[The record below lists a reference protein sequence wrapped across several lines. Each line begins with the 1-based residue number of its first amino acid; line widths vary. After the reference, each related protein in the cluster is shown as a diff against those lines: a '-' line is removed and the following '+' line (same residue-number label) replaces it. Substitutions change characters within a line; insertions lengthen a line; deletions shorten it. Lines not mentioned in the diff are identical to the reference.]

1 MTSIAF
7 DSTAL
12 IHFARA
18 GRLNELLAASA
29 DDEPVLLAGVAEE
42 LARGA
47 DKRPSLDTA
56 SEARL
61 KRVDLAEMAELAA
74 FATYKSEL
82 GGGPER
88 NNGEATVLAWVSV
101 HGGIA
106 IIDEDVARNLGKD
119 DGLQVHGSLW
129 LLIRSFKDGIL
140 DRATIEGVVN
150 DLLRTGMRLPVTYG
164 AELFPWASRAG
175 LLP

>member
-1 MTSIAF
+1 VTSIAF

-42 LARGA
+42 LARGVGT
-47 DKRPSLDTA
+47 RPSLDAA
-56 SEARL
+56 SEAKL
-61 KRVDLAEMAELAA
+61 KRVDLAEIAELAA
-74 FATYKSEL
+74 FASYKSEL

-88 NNGEATVLAWVSV
+88 NNGEAAVLAWVNV
-101 HGGIA
+101 HSGLA
-106 IIDEDVARNLGKD
+106 IIDEDVARNLGKE
-119 DGLQVHGSLW
+119 DGMQVHGSLW
-129 LLIRSFKDGIL
+129 LLIRSFKNGIL

-150 DLLRTGMRLPVTYG
+150 DLLRTGMRLPVTHG
-164 AELFPWASRAG
+164 ADLFPWASRAS